1 MHRRNNLHSI
11 LLLLLIPSTLAAAAG
26 YKNSNPGIIYTV
38 INRASNSK
46 PPGCSTVFTTH
57 IGIPAAKQAMSST
70 TNFVLTLFNESRP
83 TDRRNVKKITLFID
97 NMKGKLV
104 DAYSTKNE
112 IHVNANFIGN
122 YKGNIRR
129 EFVGKVYHQVTSI
142 WQWNEGGEASKGLVS
157 GIADF
162 FN

>member
-1 MHRRNNLHSI
+1 
-11 LLLLLIPSTLAAAAG
+11 
-26 YKNSNPGIIYTV
+26 
-38 INRASNSK
+38 
-46 PPGCSTVFTTH
+46 
-57 IGIPAAKQAMSST
+57 MSST